1 MYYDVYL
8 LKYPKSYYG
17 VKFVKPD
24 DRLIFT
30 DLAVISTTKIGR
42 VSEETPLKD
51 FGFILDWQFHG
62 DAQQSM
68 IFGKTKRL
76 DHFVR
81 SLLNT
86 YYETFSKTPVNPIH
100 ENLNAMLHRLITLYD
115 LENPKFKFG
124 N

>member
-17 VKFVKPD
+17 IKFVKPD
-24 DRLIFT
+24 CRLIFN
-30 DLAVISTTKIGR
+30 DVSAISATKIGR

-51 FGFILDWQFHG
+51 LGFILDWQFHG

-76 DHFVR
+76 EHLVEEPGYYTCNCTGECC
-81 SLLNT
+81 SLKRDDGCNILKVI
-86 YYETFSKTPVNPIH
+86 EEK
-100 ENLNAMLHRLITLYD
+100 
-115 LENPKFKFG
+115 
-124 N
+124 

>member
-8 LKYPKSYYG
+8 IKYLKSYYG
-17 VKFVKPD
+17 IKFVKPD
-24 DRLIFT
+24 DRLIFN
-30 DLAVISTTKIGR
+30 DVSAISATKIGR

-51 FGFILDWQFHG
+51 LGFIIDWQFHG

-76 DHFVR
+76 EHFVR
-81 SLLNT
+81 SLLNA
-86 YYETFSKTPVNPIH
+86 YYETFSEPPAKTMR
-100 ENLNAMLHRLITLYD
+100 ENLNAMLRRLITLYD
-115 LENPKFKFG
+115 LENPKFKFD